1 MKTTNVRLQLLF
13 FLFLFANILSGQGQA
28 FIKGQVLEADTNT
41 PIEFATI
48 TVFDKEND
56 ALIGGGISETGGV
69 FAIETIAKDSYVK
82 IEFLSY
88 QTKSIDLEFDKNV
101 LDLGTITLRSDAIN
115 IEGVEIVAQ
124 KSTSQFLLDKKVFN
138 VGNDIASKGGNAQ
151 DVLENVPSITVD
163 LEGNVALR
171 GSGNVRM
178 LINGKPSGLLGI
190 SGTGGLRNI
199 QANQIERIE
208 VITNPSARYD
218 AEGSAGIINIVLK
231 KDENKGFSGSFE
243 VTGGAPLQLGSGA
256 NINFRRNYLNFFL
269 NYGINQR
276 RSPGSGALYTEFYNG
291 DTTLTTDL
299 DRTMDRRGMNQSI
312 RTGLDVYLPK
322 KQTLTLSFTYGDED
336 NDNETTLEYRD
347 LTFINQST
355 NRALTAA
362 LNDFERRID
371 QEKELESKIEGALD
385 YKIDLP
391 GKGHELTAT
400 FQYQNNGEE
409 ENSDLN
415 NSFFIEN
422 QYVEDI
428 LKQRSNN
435 EELEKQILFQADY
448 VKPIHSDSK
457 FELGV
462 RSNLRDIDN
471 NYLVETFTEE
481 GWVNEVG
488 LSNDFQYDENVHAG
502 YAIFGD
508 KIDQF
513 SYQIGTRAEF
523 SDISTF
529 LITSS
534 EGYDTTYTNLFPS
547 GFLSYEIN
555 PENQVQVSYSRRIR
569 RPRFRELNP
578 FFTFSDNRNFFSGNP
593 FLRPEFTDSY
603 ELGYLKYWGQSN
615 FNTSVY
621 FRKVKDNIIRLKEV
635 DTDGTSNTAPTNLG
649 FRNEMGM
656 ELLYGVRYKRWLKLD
671 AEFNIFQSRFYG
683 DELPEEF
690 RITALNYNARLNT
703 RFTSQGGYD
712 FQIRS
717 NYRGPRDTPQG
728 RRRTILSVDFGISKD
743 FLNNDL
749 TVSFN
754 VRDVFNSRRWEYERF
769 DDTFYE
775 DGVFQWRRN
784 SAALNLS
791 YRINAKKQRPSRQG
805 GGYDG
810 GEF

>member
-1 MKTTNVRLQLLF
+1 MRLLLILILG
-13 FLFLFANILSGQGQA
+13 LFNFGLFSQQVAYV
-28 FIKGQVLEADTNT
+28 KGQVLEADTNT

-48 TVFDKEND
+48 SIFEKNS
-56 ALIGGGISETGGV
+56 AKLIGGGITEMDGSFNLETQ
-69 FAIETIAKDSYVK
+69 ATDSYLK
-82 IEFLSY
+82 IDYISFE
-88 QTKSIDLEFDKNV
+88 TKSIDIQFDKKV
-101 LDLGTITLRSDAIN
+101 LDLGTIKLKSTSIN
-115 IEGVEIVAQ
+115 LEGVEVVAQ

-199 QANQIERIE
+199 QANQIEKIE

-231 KDENKGFSGSFE
+231 KDQDKGFSGSFE
-243 VTGGAPLQLGSGA
+243 ITGGAPLQLGSGA
-256 NINFRRNYLNFFL
+256 NVNYRRRNLNFFL

-276 RSPGSGALYTEFYNG
+276 NSPGSGALYTEFYNE

-299 DRTMDRRGMNQSI
+299 KRTMDRSGMNQSV
-312 RTGLDVYLPK
+312 RTGLDIYLPK

-336 NDNETTLEYRD
+336 NDNKTTLEYRD
-347 LTFINQST
+347 ITFINQNT
-355 NRALTAA
+355 NRALTAG
-362 LNDFERRID
+362 LSDFERRID
-371 QEKELESKIEGALD
+371 QEIELESKIEGALD

-391 GKGHELTAT
+391 GEDHQLTAT
-400 FQYQNNGEE
+400 FQYQNNGEK

-415 NSFFIEN
+415 NTFFIEN
-422 QYVEDI
+422 QYTED
-428 LKQRSNN
+428 LLTQRSSN
-435 EELEKQILFQADY
+435 EELETQILLQADY
-448 VKPIHSDSK
+448 IKPIDENAK
-457 FELGV
+457 FELGF
-462 RSNLRDIDN
+462 RSNLRDINN
-471 NYLVETFTEE
+471 NYLVETLIEDIWT
-481 GWVNEVG
+481 NEVG

-502 YAIFGD
+502 YAIYGNN
-508 KIDQF
+508 IDRF
-513 SYQIGTRAEF
+513 SYQVGTRAEY

-529 LITSS
+529 LITS
-534 EGYDTTYTNLFPS
+534 EVGYDTLYLNLFPS
-547 GFLSYEIN
+547 GFLSYEFN
-555 PENQVQVSYSRRIR
+555 PENQIQVSYSRRIR

-578 FFTFSDNRNFFSGNP
+578 FFTFSDNRNFYSGNP

-603 ELGYLKYWGQSN
+603 EIGFLKYWGQSN
-615 FNTSVY
+615 FNTSFY
-621 FRKVKDNIIRLKEV
+621 FRKVKDNIIRIKEV
-635 DTDGTSNTAPTNLG
+635 DTDGTSNTAPRNLG

-656 ELLYGVRYKRWLKLD
+656 EFLYGIKYKRWLKVD
-671 AEFNIFQSRFYG
+671 AELNVFESKFYG
-683 DELPEEF
+683 EELPDEF
-690 RITALNYNARLNT
+690 KITAFNYNARLNT
-703 RFTSQGGYD
+703 RFTTESGYD

-728 RRRTILSVDFGISKD
+728 RRRSILSVDLGISKD

-749 TVSFN
+749 TLSFN
-754 VRDVFNSRRWEYERF
+754 VRDVFNSRRWNYERF

-775 DGVFQWRRN
+775 DGEFQWRRN

-791 YRINAKKQRPSRQG
+791 YRINAKKQRPSGQN